1 MPGRESP
8 FAKFI
13 SHYKKGDFVFREGEE
28 GEGMYIIQSG
38 KVAIQ
43 KLLRGKRTTLSVL
56 EKGDFFGEM
65 SILESMPRT
74 ADAEVM
80 EETDLIMINKQTF
93 GEMIRSNPE
102 IAVRML
108 RKYSM
113 RMRET
118 SEQMEALMAAQEGRE
133 ALGAGQG
140 LQEVRV
146 PPPEVV
152 NPSAT
157 LSEVKQPST
166 AQTSGAGTP
175 AARAYFIGKSS
186 GRVYPVYKDE
196 VLLGRYDSVT
206 GGRPEVDLTQED
218 QNRNISRRH
227 ARLLLKSGQY
237 FVAEEIGTMN
247 GTYLNGKKLPTGVL
261 TPIKDGDE
269 LLLCRV
275 PLTFKV
281 VT

>member
-1 MPGRESP
+1 MPGRENP

-13 SHYKKGDFVFREGEE
+13 GRYKKGDLVFREGDE
-28 GEGMYIIQSG
+28 GDEMYIIQTG

-43 KLLRGKRTTLSVL
+43 KVLGGKRTTLSVL

-65 SILESMPRT
+65 SILERLPRT
-74 ADAEVM
+74 ADAECM
-80 EETDLIMINKQTF
+80 EESDLILINSQTF

-113 RMRET
+113 RMREAG
-118 SEQMEALMAAQEGRE
+118 EQMEALMAAQGGRGAAAIERTERDGSHPSSTMPEGKPDAA
-133 ALGAGQG
+133 ALA
-140 LQEVRV
+140 
-146 PPPEVV
+146 
-152 NPSAT
+152 S
-157 LSEVKQPST
+157 
-166 AQTSGAGTP
+166 
-175 AARAYFIGKSS
+175 ARAYFIGKGT

-218 QNRNISRRH
+218 QTRNVSRRH
-227 ARLLLKSGQY
+227 ARVIFKNGTY

-247 GTYLNGKKLPTGVL
+247 GTYLNGKKLATGVL

-281 VT
+281 ASS